1 MATITQDNTRRMPI
15 FQISCRAVLFD
26 MDGVLVD
33 STRAVARVWS
43 QWAAEHGFEPTRVAE
58 MAQGRPSIATI
69 RDLLPEADHEAEN
82 RIVERLEIE
91 DLAGV
96 VAMPGAMELLDS
108 LPPDQWVLV
117 TSSTRRL
124 AEVRLKAA
132 GIPLPRNI
140 VTASDVQIGKPHP
153 EPFLKGAAKIGVD
166 PADAVVIEDSPAG
179 VQAGKAAGCRVVA
192 LRTTMPESI
201 LQAAGPDW
209 ILDDCSKLRLVGNA
223 EGLLNFEADA

>member
-1 MATITQDNTRRMPI
+1 MPI

-33 STRAVARVWS
+33 STRAVSRVWS
-43 QWAAEHGFEPTRVAE
+43 QWAAEHGFEPARVAQ

-69 RDLLPEADHEAEN
+69 RDLLPDVDHEVEN
-82 RIVERLEIE
+82 HIVEMREIE

-96 VAMPGAMELLDS
+96 AALPGAVELLDS
-108 LPPDQWVLV
+108 LPLQQWVLV

-132 GIPLPRNI
+132 GIALPRNI
-140 VTASDVQIGKPHP
+140 VTGSDVRIGKPHP

-179 VQAGKAAGCRVVA
+179 IQAGKAAGCRVLA
-192 LRTTMPESI
+192 LRTTMAEKT
-201 LQAAGPDW
+201 LEAAGPNW
-209 ILDDCSKLRLVGNA
+209 IVDDCSNLRLIGQA
-223 EGLLNFEADA
+223 DGLLNFEVDASGPRIK